1 MNSKLIPVLLV
12 GETLKNFPQLL
23 RWLDSRG
30 CRCQL
35 AQSYRDAC
43 MRVSCTRFDLV
54 LSQYQ
59 LPDRTAF
66 PLLDRLVGSPATLF
80 FCARVEDGSL
90 WLKML
95 DRGNRCVGAPLL
107 RSDDLTEALGTVL
120 DAAVQSSRSGS
131 RFQELTGKLSS
142 TLVSLRVSHK

>member
-1 MNSKLIPVLLV
+1 MSTKLISVLLV
-12 GETLKNFPQLL
+12 GEALENFPQLL

-30 CRCQL
+30 CRCRL
-35 AQSYRDAC
+35 AKSYRDAC
-43 MRVSCTRFDLV
+43 NLVSCMQFDLV

-107 RSDDLTEALGTVL
+107 RSDDLTEALGTVML
-120 DAAVQSSRSGS
+120 QSNLQKWNPLSGVDS
-131 RFQELTGKLSS
+131 KSSS
-142 TLVSLRVSHK
+142 TLVSLRVSQK

>member
-1 MNSKLIPVLLV
+1 MNSKRISVLLV

-23 RWLDSRG
+23 RWLDRRG
-30 CRCQL
+30 CRYQL
-35 AQSYRDAC
+35 AQSYRDA
-43 MRVSCTRFDLV
+43 RKLVSCTPFDLV

-120 DAAVQSSRSGS
+120 DAALQSSEVEAAFRS
-131 RFQELTGKLSS
+131 
-142 TLVSLRVSHK
+142 

>member
-1 MNSKLIPVLLV
+1 MSTRLIPVLLV
-12 GETLKNFPQLL
+12 GEALENFPQLL
-23 RWLDSRG
+23 RWLYSRG

-35 AQSYRDAC
+35 VQSYLDAC
-43 MRVSCTRFDLV
+43 NLTSCTQFDLV

-66 PLLDRLVGSPATLF
+66 PLLDRLAGSPATLF
-80 FCARVEDGSL
+80 FSARVEDGFL

-120 DAAVQSSRSGS
+120 DAAGQSSEIKAAFGS
-131 RFQELTGKLSS
+131 
-142 TLVSLRVSHK
+142 

>member
-1 MNSKLIPVLLV
+1 MLAIS
-12 GETLKNFPQLL
+12 
-23 RWLDSRG
+23 
-30 CRCQL
+30 CR
-35 AQSYRDAC
+35 AQ
-43 MRVSCTRFDLV
+43 FDLV

-66 PLLDRLVGSPATLF
+66 PLSDRLVGSPATLF

-95 DRGNRCVGAPLL
+95 DRGHRCVGAPLL

-120 DAAVQSSRSGS
+120 DAAVQASEMEALSGVDS
-131 RFQELTGKLSS
+131 KSSS
-142 TLVSLRVSHK
+142 TLVSLRVSQK

>member
-1 MNSKLIPVLLV
+1 MSTRLILVLLV
-12 GETLKNFPQLL
+12 GEALENFPQLL

-30 CRCQL
+30 CRCEL

-43 MRVSCTRFDLV
+43 DLVSCTQFDLV

-59 LPDRTAF
+59 LTHRTAF

-80 FCARVEDGSL
+80 FSARVEGGSL

-95 DRGNRCVGAPLL
+95 DRGNRCVGTPLL
-107 RSDDLTEALGTVL
+107 RSDELIEALDTVL
-120 DAAVQSSRSGS
+120 DSAVQSPQMEDAPGVDSNS
-131 RFQELTGKLSS
+131 SS
-142 TLVSLRVSHK
+142 TGVSVGMRAQ

>member
-1 MNSKLIPVLLV
+1 MSTRLISILLV
-12 GETLKNFPQLL
+12 GEALENFPQLL

-35 AQSYRDAC
+35 ARSYRDAC
-43 MRVSCTRFDLV
+43 NLVSCTQFDLV

-107 RSDDLTEALGTVL
+107 RSDDLTEALGTVML
-120 DAAVQSSRSGS
+120 RSNLQKWNPPSGVDS
-131 RFQELTGKLSS
+131 KSSS
-142 TLVSLRVSHK
+142 TLVSLRVSQK

>member
-1 MNSKLIPVLLV
+1 MGIEPIMVLLV
-12 GETLKNFPQLL
+12 GESVRRSPQLVQ
-23 RWLDSRG
+23 WLERRG
-30 CRCQL
+30 CNCRF
-35 AQSYRDAC
+35 APSYRDAC
-43 MRVSCTRFDLV
+43 NVISRRQFDLV

-120 DAAVQSSRSGS
+120 DAAVQPSEMEAAFGS
-131 RFQELTGKLSS
+131 
-142 TLVSLRVSHK
+142 

>member
-1 MNSKLIPVLLV
+1 MSTRLISVLLV
-12 GETLKNFPQLL
+12 GEALKNFPQLL

-30 CRCQL
+30 CRCEL
-35 AQSYRDAC
+35 AQCYRDAC
-43 MRVSCTRFDLV
+43 NLVSCAQFDLV

-66 PLLDRLVGSPATLF
+66 PLLDRLAGSPATLF
-80 FCARVEDGSL
+80 FSSRVEDGSL

-107 RSDDLTEALGTVL
+107 RSNDLTEALGTVL
-120 DAAVQSSRSGS
+120 DAAVQSS
-131 RFQELTGKLSS
+131 ETGA
-142 TLVSLRVSHK
+142 VFRG

>member
-1 MNSKLIPVLLV
+1 MNSKPISVLLV
-12 GETLKNFPQLL
+12 GEALENFPQLL
-23 RWLDSRG
+23 PWLDSRG
-30 CRCQL
+30 CRCQW

-43 MRVSCTRFDLV
+43 KLVSSTQFDLV

-95 DRGNRCVGAPLL
+95 DRGSRCVGAPLL
-107 RSDDLTEALGTVL
+107 RSEDLTQALGTVL
-120 DAAVQSSRSGS
+120 DAAVQSSEMAAAFGS
-131 RFQELTGKLSS
+131 
-142 TLVSLRVSHK
+142 